1 MTAPSWRGDP
11 TLIVYAVRYAL
22 GRTSHAPEMVRQA
35 IAANAE
41 ELPGNARNAIA
52 TAITEWLDG
61 PGADAPRVVR
71 EPWVMAL
78 AALGQRTKARPARAR
93 TGAR

>member
-1 MTAPSWRGDP
+1 MTGPSWRGDP

-22 GRTSHAPEMVRQA
+22 GRTSHAPELVRQA

-78 AALGQRTKARPARAR
+78 ACLGRHTRGRRTPAKA
-93 TGAR
+93 GAR